1 MKTRVRFLGIF
12 LWLCLIG
19 GWARVE
25 AQDVMYVVDKQTS
38 TIRYEGS
45 HFLHDWEGVSQN
57 VDGQLIV
64 NEGGVPLRATA
75 RVAVEDF
82 DSGNSSRDSNMMSV
96 MQIDRYPDVL
106 LDVQE
111 IAPTADASRWAFS
124 AQLTMHGQ
132 THPMLIPV
140 TMVSEGDA
148 WRVSARFDVSLS
160 RHGVDRPALFAVKI
174 DDQIAISVDLL
185 LRATP

>member
-1 MKTRVRFLGIF
+1 METSVRFFGVF
-12 LWLCLIG
+12 LWLCLTC

-25 AQDVMYVVDKQTS
+25 AQDVTYVVDKEAS
-38 TIRYEGS
+38 TIRYAGS

-57 VDGQLIV
+57 VQGQLIV
-64 NEGGVPLRATA
+64 GEGGMPLRATA
-75 RVAVEDF
+75 RVAVADF

-96 MQIDRYPDVL
+96 MQIERYPDVV
-106 LDVQE
+106 LDIPE

-124 AQLTMHGQ
+124 ARLTMHGQ
-132 THPMLIPV
+132 THPLLIPV

-148 WRVSARFDVSLS
+148 WRVSASFDVSLS

-174 DDQIAISVDLL
+174 DDEIAISVNLL
-185 LRATP
+185 LRAMP